1 MFLTTIATVVG
12 IGAGI
17 NSIVQSNKSQPG
29 GGGVTDDAARAADP
43 FGPFRAQYGQELGA
57 QYNRVQNFD
66 PNQITQ
72 NPEYQFQ
79 LQQGL
84 GAIDKGAA
92 ANGMLGSGTRL
103 MDLQKYG
110 QGLASSFADKQFGR
124 EMSILQML
132 GGFSGATTGSP
143 SGAANAMMQGQQ
155 NSQNQL
161 NGGLGNIMSGL
172 GGLSRSNW
180 NLGSMGGG
188 GGAPDPMI
196 WAGGGYGG

>member
-1 MFLTTIATVVG
+1 MFISTIAAVVG
-12 IGAGI
+12 IAGGI
-17 NSIVQSNKSQPG
+17 NSIMKSNENKPG

-57 QYNRVQNFD
+57 QYNRLQNFD
-66 PNQITQ
+66 PNSITS

-110 QGLASSFADKQFGR
+110 QGLASGFADKQFGR
-124 EMSILQML
+124 QMSILQML

-143 SGAANAMMQGQQ
+143 TGAARAMMQGQQ
-155 NSQNQL
+155 NSQDQL

-172 GGLSRSNW
+172 AGLSRPGNR
-180 NLGSMGGG
+180 G
-188 GGAPDPMI
+188 GGAP
-196 WAGGGYGG
+196 GGMLWNDGSGYGP

>member
-1 MFLTTIATVVG
+1 MFLTTIAAVVG

-17 NSIVQSNKSQPG
+17 NGIVQSNKSQPG

-161 NGGLGNIMSGL
+161 NNGLGNIMSGL

-180 NLGSMGGG
+180 SLGGGG